1 MLVSFASSWLPSS
14 KLLVNAWALSTRA
27 YERQGWGLRAFV
39 QNLEDRRRGTR
50 LAQLLDRVWHQ
61 WWESHLPFWVNPK
74 HGHTPVGN
82 FLEGGMEELPR
93 QNPGCPWMIPP
104 NMLKRLTGMGSSP
117 WLCDTLQDLLSFWEL
132 LRFHV
137 FCLCFLVRSSQTLA
151 SHLAV
156 ISSFLVTQYTFLIIS
171 YLSFTFHWV
180 TCGQQKSKTIK
191 RKKFL
196 H

>member
-74 HGHTPVGN
+74 HGHTAVGN
-82 FLEGGMEELPR
+82 SWREEWKSY
-93 QNPGCPWMIPP
+93 PGRIWDAPEWSPQTCWEDWLGWARVPGSATHYRICRLSESCSDSISFAFAFWWGPLKHLLVTWPW
-104 NMLKRLTGMGSSP
+104 
-117 WLCDTLQDLLSFWEL
+117 
-132 LRFHV
+132 
-137 FCLCFLVRSSQTLA
+137 FLV
-151 SHLAV
+151 
-156 ISSFLVTQYTFLIIS
+156 FL
-171 YLSFTFHWV
+171 
-180 TCGQQKSKTIK
+180 
-191 RKKFL
+191 
-196 H
+196 

>member
-74 HGHTPVGN
+74 HGHTAVGN
-82 FLEGGMEELPR
+82 SWREEWKSY
-93 QNPGCPWMIPP
+93 PGRIRDAPEWSPP

-117 WLCDTLQDLLSFWEL
+117 WLCDTLQDLSSFWEL
-132 LRFHV
+132 LRFHI

-156 ISSFLVTQYTFLIIS
+156 ISSFLVTQYTSLIIS